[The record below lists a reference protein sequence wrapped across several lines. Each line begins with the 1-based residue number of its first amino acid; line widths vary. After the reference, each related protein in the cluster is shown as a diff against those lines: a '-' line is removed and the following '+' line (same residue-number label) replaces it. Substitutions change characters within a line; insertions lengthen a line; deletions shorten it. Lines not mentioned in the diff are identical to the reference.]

1 MPSFGKPVSLN
12 DVEYQYVPY
21 QIPKIYQHKMKAMM
35 IEAYVLELKDGKDR
49 TESVIKNIKAYA
61 KEKHIEL
68 RNVTREYDE
77 EGKNDVL
84 RCFALRTEGTI
95 VFKAIKQPHLE
106 NYTGIPSDE
115 EEILF

>member
-12 DVEYQYVPY
+12 DLEYQYVPY
-21 QIPKIYQHKMKAMM
+21 QIPKRNQNKIKGMM
-35 IEAYVLELKDGKDR
+35 IEAYLLELKDGKDR
-49 TESVIKNIKAYA
+49 SEALIKNIKAYA
-61 KEKHIEL
+61 LEQHIEL
-68 RNVTREYDE
+68 RNVTREIEE

-84 RCFALRTEGTI
+84 RCFALRTEGT
-95 VFKAIKQPHLE
+95 VTFKTIKQPHLD